1 MESLINSIND
11 LKNSPIKNVIS
22 ERMSEFASFR
32 NKDSRNIFNELCF
45 CLLTANFQANKSISI
60 QNSIGNGFTE
70 WDEEKLSKTLKI
82 LGHRFPNTR
91 AKYIVQARLHK
102 DNLVKILS
110 SFKDDKERREWIVK
124 NIKGLGMKESSHF
137 LRNIG
142 YNNLAIIDFHIIDLL
157 HSNKIIEKPK
167 NKSLTPKK
175 YIEIENILEKI
186 CKTTNLTQGE
196 LDLYLWYKETG
207 TVLK

>member
-1 MESLINSIND
+1 VKI
-11 LKNSPIKNVIS
+11 
-22 ERMSEFASFR
+22 
-32 NKDSRNIFNELCF
+32 
-45 CLLTANFQANKSISI
+45 
-60 QNSIGNGFTE
+60 
-70 WDEEKLSKTLKI
+70 LSKTLKN

-91 AKYIVQARLHK
+91 AKYIIQARLHK

-110 SFKDDKERREWIVK
+110 SFKDDKEKREWIVK

-142 YNNLAIIDFHIIDLL
+142 YNDLAIIDFHIMDLL
-157 HSNKIIEKPK
+157 HSHKIIEKPK

-186 CKTTNLTQGE
+186 CKATNLTQGE